1 MMGATTMRIGIMGAG
16 AIGCNVGGMLA
27 RAGHDITFIDQ
38 WPAHVDKMNA
48 EGLKLS
54 GTWPDYVVPVKAL
67 HLYEAQSI
75 QEPFD
80 AAFLAVKGYDTE
92 WATMFILR
100 FLKEPEGYIVDFQ
113 NGINDERVAAIAGRQ
128 RTLGCVI
135 TIGAGMYEPGVA
147 LRTDPVGTD
156 RVGFKIG
163 ELDGSDTPRARA
175 LAEAMND
182 AITLTKFTNNLFGER
197 WSKMAANCMSNPL
210 AGLSG
215 YGTSETKTVPT
226 ARRIGIQVAAE
237 VINVARAAGHEVEPI
252 AGIPAQ
258 RYVDGAAGKG
268 LTDLENDMVAAVGK
282 TAGAGRPSFLQDV
295 MRGRRTEIE
304 ELNGFVVSEGQRLGV
319 PTPFNVAVVNAVKA
333 HAVGTLQPDP
343 KNLDSIAALLPVA
356 PPIPA

>member
-1 MMGATTMRIGIMGAG
+1 MGVTTMRIGIMGAG

-38 WPAHVDKMNA
+38 WPAHVDKMKA
-48 EGLKLS
+48 DGLKLS

-67 HLYEAQSI
+67 HLYEAQGI

-100 FLKEPEGYIVDFQ
+100 FLKEPDGVIVDFQ
-113 NGINDERVAAIAGRQ
+113 NGINDHRVAAVAGAH

-147 LRTDPVGTD
+147 LRTDPVGTS

-163 ELDGSDTPRARA
+163 ELDGSDTERAHR
-175 LAEAMND
+175 LVEAMN
-182 AITLTKFTNNLFGER
+182 AVTLTKFTNNLFGER

-215 YGTSETKTVPT
+215 YGTAQMKTVPL
-226 ARRIGIQVAAE
+226 ARRISIQVASE
-237 VINVARAAGHEVEPI
+237 VIQVARAAGHEVEPI
-252 AGIPAQ
+252 AGIDAQ
-258 RYVDGAAGKG
+258 RYVDGAAGRG
-268 LTDLENDMVAAVGK
+268 LTDLEEAMAANVAGISAI
-282 TAGAGRPSFLQDV
+282 GRPSFLQDV

-304 ELNGFVVSEGQRLGV
+304 ELNGYVVSEGKRLGV
-319 PTPFNVAVVNAVKA
+319 PTPFNEAVVREVNR

-343 KNLDSIAALLPVA
+343 KNLDPIAAMLPVA

>member
-1 MMGATTMRIGIMGAG
+1 VRIGIMGAG

-38 WPAHVDKMNA
+38 WPAHVEKMKA
-48 EGLKLS
+48 DGLKLGGS
-54 GTWPDYVVPVKAL
+54 WPDYVVPVKAL

-100 FLKEPEGYIVDFQ
+100 FLKEPDGVIVDFQ
-113 NGINDERVAAIAGRQ
+113 NGINDERVAAVAGRH

-147 LRTDPVGTD
+147 IRTDPVPSN

-163 ELDGSDTPRARA
+163 ELDGSDTPRARE
-175 LAEAMND
+175 LVKVMND
-182 AITLTKFTNNLFGER
+182 VTLTKFTNNLFGER

-215 YGTSETKTVPT
+215 YGTAEMKTIELP
-226 ARRIGIQVAAE
+226 RRIAIQVASE
-237 VINVARAAGHEVEPI
+237 VIQVARAAGHEVEPI
-252 AGIPAQ
+252 AGIAAQ
-258 RYVDGAAGKG
+258 RYVDGANGKR
-268 LTDLENDMVAAVGK
+268 LTELETEMAAAV
-282 TAGAGRPSFLQDV
+282 AGVSALGRPSFLQDV

-304 ELNGFVVSEGQRLGV
+304 ELNGYVVSEGKRLGV
-319 PTPFNVAVVNAVKA
+319 ATPFNEAVVREVKK

-343 KNLDSIAALLPVA
+343 KNLDAIAALLPVA

>member
-1 MMGATTMRIGIMGAG
+1 MRIGIMGAG

-27 RAGHDITFIDQ
+27 RAGHDITLIDQ
-38 WPAHVDKMNA
+38 WPAHVEKIKAD
-48 EGLKLS
+48 GLTLS

-100 FLKEPEGYIVDFQ
+100 FLKEPDGVIVDFQ
-113 NGINDERVAAIAGRQ
+113 NGINDERVAAVAGRH

-135 TIGAGMYEPGVA
+135 TIGAGLYEPGVA

-163 ELDGSDTPRARA
+163 ELDGQDTERARK
-175 LAEAMND
+175 LVEVMND
-182 AITLTKFTNNLFGER
+182 VTLTKFTNNLFGER

-215 YGTSETKTVPT
+215 YGTSETKTVPA
-226 ARRIGIQVAAE
+226 ARRIGIQVASE
-237 VINVARAAGHEVEPI
+237 VIQVARAAGHEVEPI
-252 AGIPAQ
+252 AGIEAQ
-258 RYVDGAAGKG
+258 RSVDGGTG
-268 LTDLENDMVAAVGK
+268 QNMELRVMEMVRAVGP
-282 TAGAGRPSFLQDV
+282 TDVAGRP
-295 MRGRRTEIE
+295 
-304 ELNGFVVSEGQRLGV
+304 
-319 PTPFNVAVVNAVKA
+319 
-333 HAVGTLQPDP
+333 
-343 KNLDSIAALLPVA
+343 
-356 PPIPA
+356 

>member
-1 MMGATTMRIGIMGAG
+1 MRIGIMGAG

-27 RAGHDITFIDQ
+27 RAGHDVTLIDQ
-38 WPAHVDKMNA
+38 WPAHVEKMKA
-48 EGLKLS
+48 DGLKLS

-100 FLKEPEGYIVDFQ
+100 FLKEPDGVIVDFQ
-113 NGINDERVAAIAGRQ
+113 NGINDERVAAVAGRH

-135 TIGAGMYEPGVA
+135 TIGAGLYEPGVA

-163 ELDGSDTPRARA
+163 ELDGSDTERAHK
-175 LAEAMND
+175 LAEAMN
-182 AITLTKFTNNLFGER
+182 AVTLTKFTNNLFGER

-226 ARRIGIQVAAE
+226 ARRIGIHVASE
-237 VINVARAAGHEVEPI
+237 VIQVARAAGHEVEPI
-252 AGIPAQ
+252 AGIEAQ
-258 RYVDGAAGKG
+258 RYVDGASGKN
-268 LTDLENDMVAAVGK
+268 LSQLENDMVAAVGK
-282 TAGAGRPSFLQDV
+282 TAGVGRPSFLQDV

-304 ELNGFVVSEGQRLGV
+304 ELNGFVVAEGKRLGV
-319 PTPFNVAVVNAVKA
+319 PTPFNEAVVREVQK

-343 KNLDSIAALLPVA
+343 KNLDAIAALLPQA
-356 PPIPA
+356 QAIPA

>member
-1 MMGATTMRIGIMGAG
+1 MRIGIMGAG

-38 WPAHVDKMNA
+38 WPAHVDAMNA
-48 EGLKLS
+48 NGLKLS

-67 HLYEAQSI
+67 HLHEAQLI
-75 QEPFD
+75 DEPFD
-80 AAFLAVKGYDTE
+80 AVFLAVKGYDTE

-100 FLKEPEGYIVDFQ
+100 FLKEPDGVIVDFQ
-113 NGINDERVAAIAGRQ
+113 NGINDRRVAAVAGAH

-135 TIGAGMYEPGVA
+135 TIGAGLYEPGVA

-163 ELDGSDTPRARA
+163 ELDGSDTPRAHE
-175 LAEAMND
+175 LVKVMND
-182 AITLTKFTNNLFGER
+182 VTLTKFTNNLFGER

-215 YGTSETKTVPT
+215 YGSAETKTVAT
-226 ARRIGIQVAAE
+226 ARRIGIQIASE
-237 VINVARAAGHEVEPI
+237 VILVGRAAGYEVEPI
-252 AGIPAQ
+252 AGIEAQ
-258 RYVDGAAGKG
+258 RYVDGAAGKN
-268 LTDLENDMVAAVGK
+268 LTSLEDAMVAAVAN

-295 MRGRRTEIE
+295 MRNRRTEID
-304 ELNGFVVSEGQRLGV
+304 ELNGFVVEEGKRLGV
-319 PTPFNVAVVNAVKA
+319 ATPFNEAVVREVKR

-343 KNLDSIAALLPVA
+343 KNLDPIAQLLPQA
-356 PPIPA
+356 QAIPA

>member
-1 MMGATTMRIGIMGAG
+1 MRIGIMGAG
-16 AIGCNVGGMLA
+16 AIGCNVGGMLT
-27 RAGHDITFIDQ
+27 RAGHDVTFIDQ
-38 WPAHVDKMNA
+38 WPAHVEAMRTN
-48 EGLKLS
+48 GLKLS

-100 FLKEPEGYIVDFQ
+100 FLKEPDGVIVDFQ
-113 NGINDERVAAIAGRQ
+113 NGINDHRVAAVAGAH

-163 ELDGSDTPRARA
+163 ELDGSDTARARE
-175 LAEAMND
+175 LVDVMNGV
-182 AITLTKFTNNLFGER
+182 TLTKLTTNLFGER

-215 YGTSETKTVPT
+215 YGTTETKTVPD
-226 ARRIGIQVAAE
+226 ARRIGIQVASE
-237 VINVARAAGHEVEPI
+237 VILVARAAGHEVEPI

-258 RYVDGAAGKG
+258 RYVDGAAGRG
-268 LTDLENDMVAAVGK
+268 LTDLENEMVAAVSK
-282 TAGAGRPSFLQDV
+282 TGGVGRPSFLQDV

-304 ELNGFVVSEGQRLGV
+304 ELNGFVVSEGKRLGV
-319 PTPFNVAVVNAVKA
+319 ATPFNEAVVAAVKA

-343 KNLDSIAALLPVA
+343 KNLDPIAAMLPVA

>member
-1 MMGATTMRIGIMGAG
+1 MRIGIMGAG

-27 RAGHDITFIDQ
+27 RAGHDITLIDQ
-38 WPAHVDKMNA
+38 WPAHVEKIKAD
-48 EGLKLS
+48 GLTLS

-100 FLKEPEGYIVDFQ
+100 FLKEPDGVIVDFQ
-113 NGINDERVAAIAGRQ
+113 NGINDERVAAVAGRH

-135 TIGAGMYEPGVA
+135 TIGAGLYEPGVA

-163 ELDGSDTPRARA
+163 ELDGQVTERARK
-175 LAEAMND
+175 LVEAMND
-182 AITLTKFTNNLFGER
+182 VTLKKFTNYLFGER
-197 WSKMAANCMSNPL
+197 WSKMAANGMSNPL

-215 YGTSETKTVPT
+215 YGTSETKTVPA
-226 ARRIGIQVAAE
+226 ARRIGIQVASE
-237 VINVARAAGHEVEPI
+237 VIQVARAAGHEVEPI
-252 AGIPAQ
+252 AGIEAQ
-258 RYVDGAAGKG
+258 RYVDGANGKN
-268 LTDLENDMVAAVGK
+268 LTQLENDMVAAVGK

-304 ELNGFVVSEGQRLGV
+304 ELNGFVVAEGQRLGV
-319 PTPFNVAVVNAVKA
+319 PTPFNQAVVDAVKA

-343 KNLDSIAALLPVA
+343 KNLDSIAALLPQA
-356 PPIPA
+356 QAIPA

>member
-1 MMGATTMRIGIMGAG
+1 MRIGIMGAG
-16 AIGCNVGGMLA
+16 AIGCNVGGMLT
-27 RAGHDITFIDQ
+27 RAGHDVTFIDQ
-38 WPAHVDKMNA
+38 WPAHVEAMKAN
-48 EGLKLS
+48 GLKLS

-100 FLKEPEGYIVDFQ
+100 FLKEPDGVIVDFQ
-113 NGINDERVAAIAGRQ
+113 NGINDHRVAAVAGAH
-128 RTLGCVI
+128 RTLGCVP

-163 ELDGSDTPRARA
+163 ELDGSDTERARN
-175 LAEAMND
+175 LAEIMND
-182 AITLTKFTNNLFGER
+182 VTLTKMTTNLFGER

-215 YGTSETKTVPT
+215 YGTSETKTELV
-226 ARRIGIQVAAE
+226 ARRIGIHVASE
-237 VINVARAAGHEVEPI
+237 VIQVARAAGHEVEPI
-252 AGIPAQ
+252 AGIEAQ
-258 RYVDGAAGKG
+258 RYVDGANGKN
-268 LTDLENDMVAAVGK
+268 LQQLEDDMVAAVAK

-295 MRGRRTEIE
+295 MRGRRTEID

-319 PTPFNVAVVNAVKA
+319 PTPFNEAVVREVKK
-333 HAVGTLQPDP
+333 HAVGTLEPDP
-343 KNLDSIAALLPVA
+343 KNLDAIYALLAVA

>member
-1 MMGATTMRIGIMGAG
+1 MTGVATMRIGIMGAG
-16 AIGCNVGGMLA
+16 AIGCNVGGMLT
-27 RAGHDITFIDQ
+27 RAGHDVTFIDQ
-38 WPAHVDKMNA
+38 WPAHVEKMKA
-48 EGLKLS
+48 DGLKLS
-54 GTWPDYVVPVKAL
+54 GSWPDYVIPVKAL

-92 WATMFILR
+92 WATSFILR
-100 FLKEPEGYIVDFQ
+100 FLKEPDGVIVDFQ
-113 NGINDERVAAIAGRQ
+113 NGINDHRVAAVAGAH

-147 LRTDPVGTD
+147 LRTDPVGTT

-175 LAEAMND
+175 LVEIMND
-182 AITLTKFTNNLFGER
+182 VTLTKLTTNLFGER

-215 YGTSETKTVPT
+215 YGTAEMKTVPL
-226 ARRIGIQVAAE
+226 ARRIAIQVAAE
-237 VINVARAAGHEVEPI
+237 VIQVARAAGHEVEPI
-252 AGIPAQ
+252 AGIDAQ
-258 RYVDGAAGKG
+258 RYVDGAAGKN
-268 LTDLENDMVAAVGK
+268 LTELETQMAANVAGVSAI
-282 TAGAGRPSFLQDV
+282 GRPSFLQDV
-295 MRGRRTEIE
+295 MRGRRTEID
-304 ELNGFVVSEGQRLGV
+304 ELNGYVVAEGTRLGV
-319 PTPFNVAVVNAVKA
+319 PTPFNEAVVREVKQ

-343 KNLDSIAALLPVA
+343 KNLDPIAAMLPVA

>member
-1 MMGATTMRIGIMGAG
+1 MRIGIMGAG

-27 RAGHDITFIDQ
+27 RAGHDVTLIDQ
-38 WPAHVDKMNA
+38 WPAHVEKMKA
-48 EGLKLS
+48 DGLKLS

-100 FLKEPEGYIVDFQ
+100 FLKEPDGVIVDFQ
-113 NGINDERVAAIAGRQ
+113 NGINDERVATVAGRH

-135 TIGAGMYEPGVA
+135 TIGAGLYEPGVA

-163 ELDGSDTPRARA
+163 ELDGSDTERAHK
-175 LAEAMND
+175 LVDAMN
-182 AITLTKFTNNLFGER
+182 AVTLTKFTNNLFGER

-215 YGTSETKTVPT
+215 YGTSETKTVPA
-226 ARRIGIQVAAE
+226 ARRIGIHVAAE
-237 VINVARAAGHEVEPI
+237 VIQVARAAGHEVEPI
-252 AGIPAQ
+252 AGIEAQ
-258 RYVDGAAGKG
+258 RYVDGANGKN
-268 LTDLENDMVAAVGK
+268 LSQLEDDMVAAVAK

-304 ELNGFVVSEGQRLGV
+304 ELNGFVVAEGKRLGV
-319 PTPFNVAVVNAVKA
+319 PTPFNEAVVREVQK

-343 KNLDSIAALLPVA
+343 KNLDAIAALLPQA
-356 PPIPA
+356 QAIPA

>member
-1 MMGATTMRIGIMGAG
+1 MRIGIMGAG

-38 WPAHVDKMNA
+38 WPDHVEKMKA
-48 EGLKLS
+48 DGLKLS

-67 HLYEAQSI
+67 HLYEAQGI

-92 WATMFILR
+92 WATHFILR
-100 FLKEPEGYIVDFQ
+100 FLKQPDGVIVDFQ
-113 NGINDERVAAIAGRQ
+113 NGINDHRVAAIAGAH

-147 LRTDPVGTD
+147 LRTDPVGSG

-163 ELDGSDTPRARA
+163 ELDGSDTERARQ
-175 LAEAMND
+175 LVDVMN
-182 AITLTKFTNNLFGER
+182 AVTLTKFTDNLFGER

-215 YGTSETKTVPT
+215 YGTSETKTVPV
-226 ARRIGIQVAAE
+226 ARRIAIQVAAE
-237 VINVARAAGHEVEPI
+237 VIRVARAEGHEVEPI
-252 AGIPAQ
+252 AGIEAQ

-268 LTDLENDMVAAVGK
+268 LTDLENDMVAAVAK

-304 ELNGFVVSEGQRLGV
+304 ELNGYVVAEGKRLGV
-319 PTPFNVAVVNAVKA
+319 ATPFNEAVVREVKR

-343 KNLDSIAALLPVA
+343 KNLDPIAAMLPVA

>member
-1 MMGATTMRIGIMGAG
+1 MRIGIMGAG

-27 RAGHDITFIDQ
+27 RAGHDITLIDQ
-38 WPAHVDKMNA
+38 WPAHVEKIKAD
-48 EGLKLS
+48 GLTLS
-54 GTWPDYVVPVKAL
+54 GTWPDYVVPIRAL

-100 FLKEPEGYIVDFQ
+100 FLKEPDGVVVDFQ
-113 NGINDERVAAIAGRQ
+113 NGINDERVAAVAGRH

-135 TIGAGMYEPGVA
+135 TIGAGLYEPGVA
-147 LRTDPVGTD
+147 LRTDPIGTD
-156 RVGFKIG
+156 RVGFKVG
-163 ELDGSDTPRARA
+163 ELDGQDTERARR
-175 LAEAMND
+175 LVEAMND
-182 AITLTKFTNNLFGER
+182 VTLTKLTTNLFGER

-226 ARRIGIQVAAE
+226 ARRIGIQVASE
-237 VINVARAAGHEVEPI
+237 VIQVARAAGHEVEPI
-252 AGIPAQ
+252 AGIDAQ
-258 RYVDGAAGKG
+258 RYVDGANGKN
-268 LTDLENDMVAAVGK
+268 LSQLENDMVAAVGK

-304 ELNGFVVSEGQRLGV
+304 ELNGFVVAEGQRLGV
-319 PTPFNVAVVNAVKA
+319 PTPFNQAVVDAVKA

-343 KNLDSIAALLPVA
+343 KNLDSIAALLPQA
-356 PPIPA
+356 QAIPA